1 MGRFIGRKI
10 LGVLLLAGMIAA
22 GLTGCKKADGPK
34 DEYDC
39 FISMDDAKVEAEK
52 KNLPIL
58 VTVTVEE
65 SERDGME
72 AGSKYYLENILGT
85 KEFKDYADN
94 HFVLYRFD
102 FSQKSYEKTVA
113 PENASDKE
121 KAEADKYAQYM
132 KEGYML
138 ASILGV
144 QYTPSIFILTKEGYP
159 VSEVEYFEDSLSAD
173 GFIKILETYADK
185 TQFLNDML
193 SATKKGSN
201 EEKLKAIEALYSTT
215 PDMWQIFLLDLAK
228 QAIKLDPDNKSGEM
242 GKYVLAVGEDEAA
255 NLYNEQKFQ
264 EAAEKYIE
272 LAQHKF
278 MTPELAQQ
286 CYYMAAW
293 TLASTGSAAPDVIM
307 GYLNNAVS
315 VAPDS
320 ENTPL
325 IYSFMEYFQS
335 LFVTSDA
342 EAE

>member
-228 QAIKLDPDNKSGEM
+228 QAGAVPGLIASGDRFCTRDEEIAQIKERFPDA
-242 GKYVLAVGEDEAA
+242 LAVDMES
-255 NLYNEQKFQ
+255 
-264 EAAEKYIE
+264 
-272 LAQHKF
+272 
-278 MTPELAQQ
+278 
-286 CYYMAAW
+286 C
-293 TLASTGSAAPDVIM
+293 
-307 GYLNNAVS
+307 S
-315 VAPDS
+315 VAQVCHLDDVPF
-320 ENTPL
+320 L
-325 IYSFMEYFQS
+325 S
-335 LFVTSDA
+335 LRVISDCVGSHDRILQYKDFWGSVTEKSV
-342 EAE
+342 ETVERFLEIL